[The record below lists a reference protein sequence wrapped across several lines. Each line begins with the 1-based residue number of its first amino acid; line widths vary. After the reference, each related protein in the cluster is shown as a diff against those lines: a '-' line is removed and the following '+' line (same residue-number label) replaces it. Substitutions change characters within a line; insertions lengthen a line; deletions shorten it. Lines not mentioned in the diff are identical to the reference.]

1 MNAALMGGRGNV
13 EEHRFERPTG
23 VTYGVALRS
32 YDPKTA
38 EWAIWWIDSRLPHGD
53 MDPPM
58 KGRFKDGIGTFY
70 SDSTL
75 DGKPI
80 KVRFIWSG
88 EATGKPHWEQAYS
101 EDGGKTW
108 AVNWIMDFEPRITS
122 RRMSLTS
129 TRSVFGAAMKVA
141 APARQLT
148 VSFAFLAGGCSFG
161 QSLSSR
167 CQRTPAGASISILP
181 RASATQLRQLA
192 ACQVHAL
199 FEVVQQRSCD
209 RARRA

>member
-1 MNAALMGGRGNV
+1 MIRITALAITGLPLFLGEATPAQAEETTLPAAEVPGDLSGVKDFDFLMGEWRVHHRIKRPVPDGKWSEFEGTCSERPLMEGRGNV

-23 VTYGVALRS
+23 VTYGIAIRS

-38 EWAIWWIDSRLPHGD
+38 EWAIWWIDSRAPHSD

-58 KGRFKDGIGTFY
+58 KGRFKDGVGTFY

-88 EATGKPHWEQAYS
+88 AKDGNPHWEQAYS

-108 AVNWIMDFEPRITS
+108 AVNWIMDFR
-122 RRMSLTS
+122 
-129 TRSVFGAAMKVA
+129 
-141 APARQLT
+141 
-148 VSFAFLAGGCSFG
+148 
-161 QSLSSR
+161 
-167 CQRTPAGASISILP
+167 PAGVP
-181 RASATQLRQLA
+181 A
-192 ACQVHAL
+192 A
-199 FEVVQQRSCD
+199 
-209 RARRA
+209 

>member
-1 MNAALMGGRGNV
+1 MNLNLQVFVAVVPLLVLGGLPMAMAEEQSLTPAAEPGDLSGADDFDFLMGEWRVRHRILRPLKGGTWSEFEGHCIERPLMGGRGNV

-23 VTYGVALRS
+23 ITFGVAVRA

-38 EWAIWWIDSRLPHGD
+38 EWAIWWIDSRVPHGD

-58 KGRFKDGIGTFY
+58 KGRFKDGVGTFY

-88 EATGKPHWEQAYS
+88 EATGEPHWEQAYS

-108 AVNWIMDFEPRITS
+108 AVNWVMDFE
-122 RRMSLTS
+122 MASL
-129 TRSVFGAAMKVA
+129 R
-141 APARQLT
+141 
-148 VSFAFLAGGCSFG
+148 GG
-161 QSLSSR
+161 
-167 CQRTPAGASISILP
+167 
-181 RASATQLRQLA
+181 
-192 ACQVHAL
+192 
-199 FEVVQQRSCD
+199 
-209 RARRA
+209 

>member
-1 MNAALMGGRGNV
+1 MRAMKAMAVLLLSAIFAAPAFAAELGAMPDGEGGDLSGADDFDFLIGKWNVRHRIKRPVTTGEWTEFEGTCTETALMGGRGNV

-38 EWAIWWIDSRLPHGD
+38 EWAIWWVDSRVPHNA

-58 KGRFKDGIGTFY
+58 KGRFVDGIGTFY

-88 EATGKPHWEQAYS
+88 GDTGRPRWEQAYS
-101 EDGGKTW
+101 DDGGKTW
-108 AVNWIMDFEPRITS
+108 APNWIMEFR
-122 RRMSLTS
+122 
-129 TRSVFGAAMKVA
+129 
-141 APARQLT
+141 PAT
-148 VSFAFLAGGCSFG
+148 
-161 QSLSSR
+161 
-167 CQRTPAGASISILP
+167 
-181 RASATQLRQLA
+181 
-192 ACQVHAL
+192 
-199 FEVVQQRSCD
+199 
-209 RARRA
+209 